1 MKTSKYDKI
10 DKELYLLFTYL
21 RTSPILQQE
30 AIEISGDLSVDEA
43 ASNFKGSEGWLSR

>member
-10 DKELYLLFTYL
+10 DKELYLFTYL